1 MDAEELRFHHESGTK
16 DRTPDPQADERSTE
30 AGDCITDSEDRGAT
44 ETGTLWTETL
54 YGESKAAAGT
64 DTGIRTGLF
73 ACHRKTEYISSSDPG
88 YGTAADS

>member
-1 MDAEELRFHHESGTK
+1 MGIFYFSVRREAPESTVPGRRK
-16 DRTPDPQADERSTE
+16 LALFEH
-30 AGDCITDSEDRGAT
+30 
-44 ETGTLWTETL
+44 ETL